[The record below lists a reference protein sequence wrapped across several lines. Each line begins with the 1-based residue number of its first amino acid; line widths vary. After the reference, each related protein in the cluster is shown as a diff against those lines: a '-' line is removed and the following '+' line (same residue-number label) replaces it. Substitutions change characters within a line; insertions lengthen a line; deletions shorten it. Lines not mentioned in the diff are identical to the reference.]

1 MYLPFSSPF
10 SVPFTLLTGGMKAGD
25 LAVSMGLLLIFILV
39 IAAVSIRVYSA
50 SVLHYGNKLKMKELL
65 KMR

>member
-1 MYLPFSSPF
+1 
-10 SVPFTLLTGGMKAGD
+10 
-25 LAVSMGLLLIFILV
+25 MGLLLIFIIV
-39 IAAVSIRVYSA
+39 IATVSIRVYSA